1 MASSSILAKM
11 ALQIGAN
18 TTEMKRGLADARQQ
32 LSGFKNTLHNFSKG
46 LKAIGGVMAGAFS
59 AKAMFDFAAESARL
73 ADVQLKAEAQLRAA
87 LKGNEEA
94 FERLTKK
101 ASEFQSV
108 SLFGDEQLIPM
119 QALLASMGLAE
130 DQINSTLKAAMDLS
144 AGTGMSLDSAVKNLA
159 KTFGGMTGELGESI
173 PALKNLTQEQLKAG
187 EAIKFVQN
195 AFEGQAEAAAK
206 TGLGPVKQFQ
216 NAWGDVRE
224 EFGKMLMPAIAS
236 VTQGLASL
244 MPKLTEGMQ
253 AGKKVIIDVI
263 NYFIDLYNESIIFR
277 GAIEG
282 IKLSFKQVWEGVKL
296 FFNLFVNSITSTG
309 KILAYVFSPKNWGAG
324 FGAGLKDLVMEGF
337 GGVVDEVW
345 KYGENTATNFKNA
358 YEGMMRKD
366 KIALIST
373 EDVEVAKQTALMAG
387 QQIGEALKAGMSL
400 QTQAAKGPG
409 ELEGITLPGLQ
420 EAGLNKFKESIAA
433 YKEGLQSVKDAANE
447 TGESITESMR
457 ESAESALSGSESFR
471 DAAKR
476 IVNSFISQG
485 IAAVIAN
492 TLKAAGIFGPAGVAL
507 ASLAGVAAKNLFS
520 SAVPKLAQ
528 GGLAY
533 GPTLAMVGDNR
544 GAGTNPE
551 VIAPLSKLKDMIN
564 FDDSRIVS
572 AIKSMQRVNVNVDL
586 SGVSVSNGY
595 SRQNYLNRK
604 LAFALR

>member
-1 MASSSILAKM
+1 MANASILAKM

-32 LSGFKNTLHNFSKG
+32 LEGFSKG

-73 ADVQLKAEAQLRAA
+73 ADVQLKAEAQLRTA

-244 MPKLTEGMQ
+244 MPKLTEGFGK
-253 AGKKVIIDVI
+253 GKKVMIDVI

-296 FFNLFVNSITSTG
+296 FFNLFVNSLTSTG

-373 EDVEVAKQTALMAG
+373 EDVDAAKETAFMAG
-387 QQIGEALKAGMSL
+387 QQIAASLKSGMS
-400 QTQAAKGPG
+400 AASNLEKQENKGPG
-409 ELEGITLPGLQ
+409 QLEGIALPGLQ

-433 YKEGLQSVKDAANE
+433 YKEGLQSVEDAANE

-457 ESAESALSGSESFR
+457 VSAESALSGSESFR

-533 GPTLAMVGDNR
+533 GPTLAMVGDNA

-551 VIAPLSKLKDMIN
+551 VIAPLSKLKGMIN